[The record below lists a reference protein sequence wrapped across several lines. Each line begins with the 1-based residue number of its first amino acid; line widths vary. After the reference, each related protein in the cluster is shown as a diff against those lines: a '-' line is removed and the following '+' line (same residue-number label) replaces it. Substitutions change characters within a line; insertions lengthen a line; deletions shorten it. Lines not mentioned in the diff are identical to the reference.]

1 MRKILKQGEY
11 SIVRDEDSACE
22 FMAEG
27 SKDSCS
33 IEKRNLNHILTLQ
46 GGIHSQGLYGGI
58 QSQDLRFVRVP
69 AKAALRKSSLEGND
83 LAAQASY
90 GKTGLAK

>member
-33 IEKRNLNHILTLQ
+33 IEKRNLYHILTLQ
-46 GGIHSQGLYGGI
+46 GGIH
-58 QSQDLRFVRVP
+58 SQDLRFVRVP
-69 AKAALRKSSLEGND
+69 AKASLRKSSLEGND